1 MPTAK
6 CRWKLAKPYW
16 IEKCEMKQ
24 RPIIPEIPP
33 EGQIPAVLVLLG
45 LTEQLIERVQQQ
57 DEELALL
64 KDQNNTQEN
73 QNNLLKEE
81 NNLLKDKIN
90 ILKDEINILKGE
102 KKRPVFKGSKL
113 DRETDTNTSTDDSSK
128 PPKKRPGSH
137 KRQKTKKLKIHEDL
151 VIEVNE
157 TVPPGSRFKGY
168 RNFVVQDLRI
178 KSHNIRYRLAHW
190 VTPEGKSLTGQ
201 LPKQVNNSHFGREL
215 VAFILYQHHQ
225 CQVTQPLL
233 HEQLQEWK
241 VDISTGQ
248 INQILLEGKQAFH
261 EEKDRLLQSGL
272 AVSSYITVDD
282 SGARH

>member
-6 CRWKLAKPYW
+6 CRWKLARPYW

-33 EGQIPAVLVLLG
+33 EEQTPSVQDLLG
-45 LTEQLIERVQQQ
+45 LTGQLIERVQQQ
-57 DEELALL
+57 DEELA
-64 KDQNNTQEN
+64 
-73 QNNLLKEE
+73 
-81 NNLLKDKIN
+81 LLKDKIN

-113 DRETDTNTSTDDSSK
+113 DKETDTNTSTDDSSK

-178 KSHNIRYRLAHW
+178 QSHNIRYRLAHW

-201 LPKQVNNSHFGREL
+201 LPKQVNNSHFGRGL
-215 VAFILYQHHQ
+215 VAFVLYQHHQ

-233 HEQLQEWK
+233 HEQLQEWE

-261 EEKDRLLQSGL
+261 EEKDRILQSGL

-282 SGARH
+282 SGARHQGRNGYVTQFGNDLFA